1 MDLGC
6 KLICGEWAPGRAII
20 PVPIF
25 PNWRECTEIF
35 STFLFFASEEQDR
48 ARVGQHG
55 AGGGVCRLAW
65 PPCTSTNAV
74 SVFSLSL
81 SRACTPVPTR
91 HPGWPVPRWGAS
103 RRRQAAPP
111 VPPAA
116 RAPAH
121 RPPAS
126 HRLLLSGPPG
136 PQRLGQGEP
145 RIDCAPPRSPHQK
158 YRRRTEDSE
167 GQRGIV
173 TGRRS
178 GRLTCSCTKLSPCPP
193 PPPVSLLVFFLPPS
207 PTSTCPGSAQVNSH
221 PPSLPASWVTSSR
234 HVSSSFCVC
243 LFKLVFLPPLFFSAP
258 PPSSAM

>member
-145 RIDCAPPRSPHQK
+145 RIDCAPPRSHTRNTDAAPRTPKASAGSSRAAGRAASPAVVLSCLHVPPHPQCLFWFF
-158 YRRRTEDSE
+158 SF
-167 GQRGIV
+167 
-173 TGRRS
+173 
-178 GRLTCSCTKLSPCPP
+178 LPP
-193 PPPVSLLVFFLPPS
+193 PPPPALVP
-207 PTSTCPGSAQVNSH
+207 H
-221 PPSLPASWVTSSR
+221 R
-234 HVSSSFCVC
+234 
-243 LFKLVFLPPLFFSAP
+243 
-258 PPSSAM
+258 

>member
-1 MDLGC
+1 M
-6 KLICGEWAPGRAII
+6 
-20 PVPIF
+20 
-25 PNWRECTEIF
+25 
-35 STFLFFASEEQDR
+35 
-48 ARVGQHG
+48 GQHG
-55 AGGGVCRLAW
+55 AGDGVCRLAW

-91 HPGWPVPRWGAS
+91 HPGWPVPRWGGQQKTTGRSSRAARGEGTCPPPARLPQTLVVQPSGASAS
-103 RRRQAAPP
+103 R
-111 VPPAA
+111 A
-116 RAPAH
+116 R
-121 RPPAS
+121 
-126 HRLLLSGPPG
+126 
-136 PQRLGQGEP
+136 EP
-145 RIDCAPPRSPHQK
+145 HIDCAPPRSPHQK

-173 TGRRS
+173 AGRRS
-178 GRLTCSCTKLSPCPP
+178 GRLTCSCTKLSPCSLPP
-193 PPPVSLLVFFLPPS
+193 PSVSSGFFPSSLPHLHLPWFRTGKQS
-207 PTSTCPGSAQVNSH
+207 